1 MCALWSHATRGRDAT
16 EERLIRIEA
25 SLEKITKS
33 PLAQRSQLGQT
44 WAKVAAQATH
54 TATAS
59 AALQRTAVRIR
70 LEGGKDKSAGEILTE
85 AKKVIPGAYAVRPLQ
100 SKDIDVLVPD

>member
-1 MCALWSHATRGRDAT
+1 
-16 EERLIRIEA
+16 
-25 SLEKITKS
+25 
-33 PLAQRSQLGQT
+33 LGQT

-59 AALQRTAVRIR
+59 VALQRTAIRIR

-85 AKKVIPGAYAVRPLQ
+85 AKKVIPGAYAVRLLQ
-100 SKDIDVLVPD
+100 SRDIDVLVPDQATKDYILNQLDIEGYKILQHDYPIEVP